1 MANISLT
8 IKGMHCQNCV
18 ASVFNK
24 LNAIPGID
32 SVEVNLE
39 KNEAVLKG
47 SEIDMVAVREAIG
60 DLGFEAGEHKEV

>member
-24 LNAIPGID
+24 LNAIPKID

-39 KNEAVLKG
+39 KGEAVLKG

-60 DLGFEAGEHKEV
+60 DLGFEPGEHKEA